1 MSSLVLIDKFS
12 GDFGSDIIVTG
23 IDDTYDSYKI
33 YFKAGATGYNN
44 GVNLFVTKG
53 GVIQT
58 GANYKH
64 AGINIY
70 NGAAIRYRRATA
82 GTQISMWNNN
92 KENNTRASGLV
103 TFTAELFNFANSSGY
118 DYITANGTSQSN
130 DQYNYF
136 CPVIHGVHTVASAS
150 DGFAI
155 RQNSGSSMSGELSLY
170 GVK

>member
-1 MSSLVLIDKFS
+1 MSSLVLLDKFV
-12 GDFGSDIIVTG
+12 GDDGNDIIVTG

-33 YFKAGATGYNN
+33 YFKAGWTGYNN
-44 GVNLFVTKG
+44 GLNLFVTKG

-58 GANYKH
+58 GANYKY

-70 NGAAIRYRRATA
+70 NGGAIRYRRGTA
-82 GTQISMWNNN
+82 STSISMWNNN
-92 KENNTRASGLV
+92 QENNARAAGLV
-103 TFTAELFNFANSSGY
+103 TFTAELFNFANPSGY

-150 DGFAI
+150 DGFAL
-155 RQNSGSSMSGELSLY
+155 RRNSGLSMGGELSLY